1 MPIIL
6 SVGTKPP
13 ENILSQS
20 EAVQF
25 AKEMF
30 SSSFSNIER
39 LLTVFQNGDIKKRH
53 FVESLE
59 WYKEAHSFSE
69 KNNVYIK
76 HAVQLSIE
84 AIHRCLSRKDLL
96 KRSVDY
102 AEIDAIFFISST
114 GMSTPTIDVKILNQ
128 LPFKETTKRV
138 PIWGLGCAGGAVGLS
153 RAFEYCQAYP
163 DAKVLVLSVE
173 LCSLTFQHDDLSKSN
188 LIGTSLFADGV
199 ACALVVGDQ
208 SSYADFSH
216 LQSFMKIFATQ
227 SNLMPH
233 SEDVM
238 GWDIRE
244 KGFYVIFSRDIPSI
258 IEKWL
263 RPNVEQFLQKHSL
276 QLKHIDHFVA
286 HPGGKKV
293 LRAYERSLQLQPKQL
308 LLSREVL
315 KLFGNM
321 SSATVLYVIEK
332 YLTENIG
339 QKGEYGLIA
348 AMGPGFCSEQ
358 LLVRWGHK

>member
-1 MPIIL
+1 MPIVL

-13 ENILSQS
+13 RHKLWQNET
-20 EAVQF
+20 VQF

-30 SSSFSNIER
+30 SSSFSDIER
-39 LLTVFQNGDIKKRH
+39 LLTVFQNGGIEKRH

-59 WYKEAHSFSE
+59 WYKKPHTFSE
-69 KNNVYIK
+69 KNNAYIE
-76 HAVQLSIE
+76 HAVQLSME
-84 AIHRCLSRKDLL
+84 AIHHCLSRKDLL
-96 KRSVDY
+96 KRHVDY

-114 GMSTPTIDVKILNQ
+114 GMSAPSIDVKIINQ
-128 LPFKETTKRV
+128 LPFKETIKRV
-138 PIWGLGCAGGAVGLS
+138 PIWGLGCAGGAAGIS

-173 LCSLTFQHDDLSKSN
+173 LCSLTFQHDDPSKSN

-199 ACALVVGDQ
+199 ACALVVGDR
-208 SSYADFSH
+208 SSYEGASH
-216 LQSFMKIFATQ
+216 VRAFMNIFATQ
-227 SNLMPH
+227 SNLMPQ

-238 GWDIRE
+238 GWDIRDN
-244 KGFYVIFSRDIPSI
+244 GFYVIFSRDIPSI

-263 RPNVEQFLQKHSL
+263 RPNVEQFLKKYSL
-276 QLKHIDHFVA
+276 QLHNIAHFVA

-293 LRAYERSLQLQPKQL
+293 LRAYERSLQLKPKQL
-308 LLSREVL
+308 LPSREVL
-315 KLFGNM
+315 KSFGNM

-332 YLTENIG
+332 YLTQYTGER
-339 QKGEYGLIA
+339 GEYGLIA

-358 LLVRWGHK
+358 LLFQWEA